1 MPLWSSTFFTEMT
14 EDSSKP
20 ESPELLEMGSHSSMR
35 ADAPFLMSVHD
46 LRELEGLADAWNQTM
61 QSSNGL
67 RQIVLDSWLLVDF
80 WARITL
86 CAAFGGLDN
95 HSTPELDLR
104 YELLPQSHDR
114 CLALIQR
121 LYAAHSKL
129 PDERPTSSV
138 TGTIGFWMYLYK
150 HRRSLHDQFMAA
162 DKAYLEE
169 KYGPEPTRYPEWVF
183 SSHTKVIPLS
193 ERTPKKLSTGW
204 LDLVGR
210 LDEAW
215 FRKARRLNKAR
226 NEAAHSTSHTKIL
239 EAFGVHGENAIERA
253 KAECREL
260 IGTLLGITS
269 RESAA

>member
-1 MPLWSSTFFTEMT
+1 MT
-14 EDSSKP
+14 DDSSKP

-35 ADAPFLMSVHD
+35 ANAPFLISVYD
-46 LRELEGLADAWNQTM
+46 LRELETLADSWNQTM

-86 CAAFGGLDN
+86 CAAFGGLIN

-121 LYAAHSKL
+121 LYTAHSKL
-129 PDERPTSSV
+129 PDVRPISSV
-138 TGTIGFWMYLYK
+138 TGTTGFWGYLYRQ
-150 HRRSLHDQFMAA
+150 HRPLFDQLMTA
-162 DKAYLEE
+162 DNAYLEDI
-169 KYGPEPTRYPEWVF
+169 YGPAPSGHPAWVL
-183 SSHTKVIPLS
+183 SSHMKVAPLS
-193 ERTPKKLSTGW
+193 ERPPNKIPNNW

-215 FRKARRLNKAR
+215 YRKARRLNNAR
-226 NEAAHSTSHTKIL
+226 NEAAHSTSHLRIL
-239 EAFGVHGENAIERA
+239 AAFGVHGENAIERA

-269 RESAA
+269 RESAS